1 MLFLYPNLSNEVV
14 TLNENN
20 LIPNSQRS
28 PSEVRANGAKGGKK
42 SGETRRRK
50 KSMREKM
57 KMLLELPCADNDRA
71 KLEAM
76 GVSPEYMDNEMVLVM
91 AQWLKAAN
99 GDKDAYD
106 RVMSL
111 MNRDIKHEELALK
124 KRELKLKEN
133 AVKSS
138 NPETAEE
145 PMLYKAL
152 EEDTE

>member
-1 MLFLYPNLSNEVV
+1 MILNNE
-14 TLNENN
+14 N
-20 LIPNSQRS
+20 LIP
-28 PSEVRANGAKGGKK
+28 GAHKLTVEEQSKGGKSSVK
-42 SGETRRRK
+42 SRRRK

-111 MNRDIKHEELALK
+111 MNRDIKHEELALRK
-124 KRELKLKEN
+124 KELALKEKQLSGDTGEN
-133 AVKSS
+133 DIVKDWIASVISS
-138 NPETAEE
+138 DENEE
-145 PMLYKAL
+145 
-152 EEDTE
+152 

>member
-1 MLFLYPNLSNEVV
+1 MNNE
-14 TLNENN
+14 N
-20 LIPNSQRS
+20 LIP
-28 PSEVRANGAKGGKK
+28 GAHKLTVEEQSKGGKSSVK
-42 SGETRRRK
+42 SRRRK

-111 MNRDIKHEELALK
+111 MNRDIKHEELALRK
-124 KRELKLKEN
+124 KELALKEKQLSGDTGEN
-133 AVKSS
+133 DIVKDWIASVISS
-138 NPETAEE
+138 DENEE
-145 PMLYKAL
+145 
-152 EEDTE
+152 